1 MLYNLKDKSIPSSY
15 LVKLLKIVM
24 DCNIFK
30 FNNEYWIQL
39 IGTSMGTRVAPT
51 YANIFMGKLEKEI
64 LQNCPQHLKQ
74 FLHTWKRYIDD
85 ILIIWTGTD
94 EAFSEF
100 FNYLNSFH
108 PTIKFDPAQHNN
120 EDNSC
125 EFLDMKI
132 FIREGKIHTDLFRK
146 QTSKPTALLP
156 SSAHPGHITGNII
169 YSMAFRLLRICSEEE
184 NFEKRL
190 LELKNEFL
198 LPRSYQSNLIDSQFK
213 RIRNLPGNT
222 YFEKRM
228 LALEKKVK
236 NSDDGKEKNCVI
248 APIDF
253 NPKLPKI
260 SETFSKHFR
269 SMLFKKPE
277 LRTTFENPPMAALRQ
292 PPNLRKMICRSTLST
307 VKRSDKFSRN
317 AQKSAPGWKKCGKG
331 STTSCPYAL
340 PPTTQITGLVTGY
353 TVKISDPVNCETKTS
368 VYYWR
373 CQKNNCKDYPKC
385 EYIGLTRRSYRIRLG
400 EHKQNVRSTNLDTP
414 SGYHF
419 SQPGHN
425 LSHLAGLVIEKVK
438 SSDPFVLRA
447 REFLHIQ
454 KFDSYRNGLNKEP

>member
-1 MLYNLKDKSIPSSY
+1 MLDDLKDKSIPSSY

-85 ILIIWTGTD
+85 ILIIWTGT
-94 EAFSEF
+94 EEVFSEF

-132 FIREGKIHTDLFRK
+132 FIREGKIHTDLFRI
-146 QTSKPTALLP
+146 QTSEPTALLP

-222 YFEKRM
+222 YVEKRM

-236 NSDDGKEKNCVI
+236 NSDAGKDKNCVI

-260 SETFSKHFR
+260 IEIFSKHFR
-269 SMLFKKPE
+269 SVLQK
-277 LRTTFENPPMAALRQ
+277 
-292 PPNLRKMICRSTLST
+292 IG
-307 VKRSDKFSRN
+307 VK
-317 AQKSAPGWKKCGKG
+317 
-331 STTSCPYAL
+331 
-340 PPTTQITGLVTGY
+340 
-353 TVKISDPVNCETKTS
+353 
-368 VYYWR
+368 
-373 CQKNNCKDYPKC
+373 
-385 EYIGLTRRSYRIRLG
+385 
-400 EHKQNVRSTNLDTP
+400 
-414 SGYHF
+414 
-419 SQPGHN
+419 
-425 LSHLAGLVIEKVK
+425 
-438 SSDPFVLRA
+438 
-447 REFLHIQ
+447 
-454 KFDSYRNGLNKEP
+454 NKL